1 MVDQL
6 LKFQDLLHVAAF
18 WWDVLRGIA
27 FALLKG
33 FAWVVDALSGAA
45 KEVYGLMNFYQ
56 YQPVQD
62 FINKYQPVVWALA
75 TVAVAYF
82 GWQLIITRKFDRDKL
97 INNIIFAIT
106 LLFVLPW
113 AMQQGA
119 ELTTAGVNLLHGKQS
134 ASVQTFKSNITDLYT
149 VDKHG
154 WKSTDTQNDI
164 EDKNDL
170 IVLDIT
176 EQVDT
181 GGKLFDDSPISEE
194 GEKLLTKRLNKI
206 DGKFKE
212 ANMKSFWGFGD
223 PAYYRYS
230 WHPWLIAFEL
240 ITKGIV
246 YGFVIFKSA
255 KLINEIGLLYVIT
268 SGIALTDLKDGQ
280 RNRQLATKIRDSFI
294 VLYLMMF
301 LINFFDIWSAFIADS
316 SLSALLKPIAVAGG
330 AWLVIDGPNFI
341 EQLFGID
348 AGLSSV
354 GRTVIAAAQGGAA
367 LKGVGSGIGNAAKS
381 AASKVAGATRRTARG
396 ATYTGAAVKGALDG
410 FKSSKNDGAGSPLA
424 GESGNPA
431 GGANDLKKPENNP
444 MDPSLISKQDET
456 DPIDTPISSP
466 VGERG
471 VGNEGLSPI
480 GGSNGK
486 ESGKGKGDTSVNKTP
501 EALKNMKKPG
511 APLSDKAIG
520 EQAKANKEAFEN
532 MGISPTKIAKD
543 VSSGLKARQVL
554 DGEPSIP
561 LPSKVSGNQL
571 PQHVQEAK
579 AQLQRDMQPR
589 LIDTESL
596 GEKAVNKY
604 ADTAQNIYNGPTMT
618 RSRKVYDV
626 SKATSKRVKDTFKD

>member
-1 MVDQL
+1 MFWLVDQL

-18 WWDVLRGIA
+18 WWDVLRAIG
-27 FALLKG
+27 FGLLKG

-62 FINKYQPVVWALA
+62 FIGKYQPVIWALA

-82 GWQLIITRKFDRDKL
+82 GWQLIITRKLDRDKL

-106 LLFVLPW
+106 LFFVLPW

-119 ELTTAGVNLLHGKQS
+119 ELTTAGVNLLHGKQA
-134 ASVQTFKSNITDLYT
+134 ASVQTFKNNITDLYT
-149 VDKHG
+149 VDKNG

-164 EDKNDL
+164 KEKNDL
-170 IVLDIT
+170 TVLDIT

-181 GGKLFDDSPISEE
+181 DGKLFEASPISEE
-194 GEKLLTKRLNKI
+194 GQKLLTKRLNKV

-212 ANMKSFWGFGD
+212 ANMKSFWGIGD

-246 YGFVIFKSA
+246 YAFVIFKSA

-280 RNRQLATKIRDSFI
+280 RNKQLAMKIRDSFI

-301 LINFFDIWSAFIADS
+301 LINFFDIWGAFIADS
-316 SLSALLKPIAVAGG
+316 SLSALVKPIAVAGG

-367 LKGVGSGIGNAAKS
+367 LRGVGSGIGSTAKS
-381 AASKVAGATRRTARG
+381 AVSKVTGASQKAARG
-396 ATYTGAAVKGALDG
+396 VAYTGSAVKGALDG
-410 FKSSKNDGAGSPLA
+410 FKPSKTDVPELPNNGPGGGSSGSPGINSPNDPQSNENDPL
-424 GESGNPA
+424 SGSSANNPA
-431 GGANDLKKPENNP
+431 GNDPTGNPGAGNDGIRPLGGPSGVKTSENGTTSANKSPATLKG
-444 MDPSLISKQDET
+444 MQT
-456 DPIDTPISSP
+456 
-466 VGERG
+466 
-471 VGNEGLSPI
+471 
-480 GGSNGK
+480 
-486 ESGKGKGDTSVNKTP
+486 
-501 EALKNMKKPG
+501 PG
-511 APLSDKAIG
+511 APLSNKAIG
-520 EQAKANKEAFEN
+520 EQAKANKEAFQN
-532 MGISPTKIAKD
+532 MGITPTRSASDI
-543 VSSGLKARQVL
+543 SGASKARQAL
-554 DGEPSIP
+554 DGQPVMP
-561 LPSKVSGNQL
+561 QPPKVSGEQL

-589 LIDTESL
+589 PIDTETL

-604 ADTAQNIYNGPTMT
+604 ADTARNVYNGPTNT

-626 SKATSKRVKDTFKD
+626 SKATSKRVKDSFRD

>member
-27 FALLKG
+27 FVMLKG

-62 FINKYQPVVWALA
+62 FINRYQPAIWALA

-97 INNIIFAIT
+97 INNIVFAMT
-106 LLFVLPW
+106 LFFVLPW
-113 AMQQGA
+113 VMQQGA

-134 ASVQTFKSNITDLYT
+134 ASVQTFKNNITDLYT
-149 VDKHG
+149 VDKNG
-154 WKSTDTQNDI
+154 WKSTDTQNNI
-164 EDKNDL
+164 NDKNDL
-170 IVLDIT
+170 TVLDIT

-181 GGKLFDDSPISEE
+181 GGKLFEDSPLSEE
-194 GEKLLTKRLNKI
+194 GKKLLTKRLNKI

-223 PAYYRYS
+223 PAYYRFS

-246 YGFVIFKSA
+246 YGFVIFKST

-280 RNRQLATKIRDSFI
+280 RNKQLAIKIRDSFI

-301 LINFFDIWSAFIADS
+301 LINFFDVWSAFIADS
-316 SLSALLKPIAVAGG
+316 SLSALVKPIAVAGG

-341 EQLFGID
+341 EQLFGVD

-354 GRTVIAAAQGGAA
+354 GRTVIAAVQGGAA
-367 LKGVGSGIGNAAKS
+367 IKGVSSGIGNAAKS

-410 FKSSKNDGAGSPLA
+410 FKSSKNDGAGSPLD
-424 GESGNPA
+424 GELGNPA
-431 GGANDLKKPENNP
+431 GRPNDPKRPDNNP
-444 MDPSLISKQDET
+444 IDPSSTNKQDGT
-456 DPIDTPISSP
+456 NPINNP
-466 VGERG
+466 VGEPG
-471 VGNEGLSPI
+471 IGNEGLSLI
-480 GGSNGK
+480 GGPNRK
-486 ESGKGKGDTSVNKTP
+486 ESGKGKGDTSANKAP
-501 EALKNMKKPG
+501 EAIKNMKEPS
-511 APLSDKAIG
+511 APLSSKSIG
-520 EQAKANKEAFEN
+520 EQAKANKEAFKN
-532 MGISPTKIAKD
+532 MEISLTKSGKD
-543 VSSGLKARQVL
+543 ASSGLKARQTL
-554 DGEPSIP
+554 DGKPSIP
-561 LPSKVSGNQL
+561 LPPKFSGNQL
-571 PQHVQEAK
+571 PQNVQEAK

-589 LIDTESL
+589 PVDTETL

-604 ADTAQNIYNGPTMT
+604 ADRAQNIYNGPTMT

-626 SKATSKRVKDTFKD
+626 SKATSKRIKDTFKD

>member
-27 FALLKG
+27 FALLKA
-33 FAWVVDALSGAA
+33 FAWVADALSGAA
-45 KEVYGLMNFYQ
+45 KEVYGLINFYQ

-97 INNIIFAIT
+97 INNIVFAIT

-280 RNRQLATKIRDSFI
+280 RNKQLATKIRDSFI

-316 SLSALLKPIAVAGG
+316 SLSALVKPIAVAGG

-354 GRTVIAAAQGGAA
+354 GRTVIAAVQGGAA

-410 FKSSKNDGAGSPLA
+410 FKSSKNDGAGSPLD
-424 GESGNPA
+424 GESGNST
-431 GGANDLKKPENNP
+431 GGANEPKRPDNNP
-444 MDPSLISKQDET
+444 IDPSLTSKQDGT
-456 DPIDTPISSP
+456 DPIGNP
-466 VGERG
+466 VGELG
-471 VGNEGLSPI
+471 IGNAGLSPI
-480 GGSNGK
+480 GGTNRK
-486 ESGKGKGDTSVNKTP
+486 ESGKGKGEISVNKTP
-501 EALKNMKKPG
+501 EALKNMEKPS
-511 APLSDKAIG
+511 APLSNKAIG
-520 EQAKANKEAFEN
+520 EQAQANKGIFEN
-532 MGISPTKIAKD
+532 MGISSTKGAKD
-543 VSSGLKARQVL
+543 VSGRSKVRHAL
-554 DGEPSIP
+554 DGEPLIP
-561 LPSKVSGNQL
+561 LPPTVSGNQL
-571 PQHVQEAK
+571 PQHGQEAK

-589 LIDTESL
+589 PIDTETL

-604 ADTAQNIYNGPTMT
+604 ADAAKNIYNSSTMT